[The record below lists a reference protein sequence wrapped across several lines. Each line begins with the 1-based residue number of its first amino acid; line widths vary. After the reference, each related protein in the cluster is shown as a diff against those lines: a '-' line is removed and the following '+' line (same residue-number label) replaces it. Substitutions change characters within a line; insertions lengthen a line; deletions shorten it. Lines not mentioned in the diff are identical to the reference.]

1 MRLGIFSDV
10 HGNYEALTA
19 VLERYGAASID
30 HYYCLGDTVGYGG
43 SPNECCNVVRE
54 ITTGT
59 VLGNHDAAVAGRMDY
74 DYYYE
79 AARQALDTHANSLDE
94 VNMEWLRSLPYSL
107 KVPEADVGFC
117 HGTPARV
124 EAFDYIFAPEQ
135 AQECLTMFEQLPGLT
150 VIGHSHLCKVFRLAK
165 DHVEELPPIDF
176 VLEPGYKYI
185 VSDGS
190 VGQPRDY
197 DNRASYTVYDSETHL
212 FEFHRVAY
220 DIELAA
226 QKILLARLDRNF
238 AHRLFVGV

>member
-79 AARQALDTHANSLDE
+79 AARQAL
-94 VNMEWLRSLPYSL
+94 RSEEHTSELQSRENL
-107 KVPEADVGFC
+107 VC
-117 HGTPARV
+117 
-124 EAFDYIFAPEQ
+124 
-135 AQECLTMFEQLPGLT
+135 
-150 VIGHSHLCKVFRLAK
+150 RL
-165 DHVEELPPIDF
+165 L
-176 VLEPGYKYI
+176 LEKKNK
-185 VSDGS
+185 
-190 VGQPRDY
+190 Q
-197 DNRASYTVYDSETHL
+197 T
-212 FEFHRVAY
+212 
-220 DIELAA
+220 
-226 QKILLARLDRNF
+226 
-238 AHRLFVGV
+238 